1 MSNVTE
7 TPTPT
12 NHEAA
17 AQGGL
22 AAIRGV
28 MEAIP
33 GYGHSGRAHRR
44 RIRMIAALSDKFLN
58 AVASALDASERLRVA
73 AGVTGAQ
80 LRDAISHTNAY
91 RPFADSVDV
100 MTNGARQA
108 VESSRSDAG
117 ALALKAYRIAGGMNS
132 PGDLELLI
140 PHLHT
145 MKEALGRGRPK
156 TSATPPAP
164 LPAPAPSPV
173 PAPSPAP
180 SPAPAPVLV
189 KEGGTNA

>member
-1 MSNVTE
+1 MSNATE
-7 TPTPT
+7 TPTPI

-22 AAIRGV
+22 TAIRGV

-44 RIRMIAALSDKFLN
+44 RIRMLAALSDRFLN
-58 AVASALDASERLRVA
+58 AVAAALDASERLRVA
-73 AGVTGAQ
+73 SGITGAQ

-108 VESSRSDAG
+108 VENSRSDAG
-117 ALALKAYRIAGGMNS
+117 ASALKAYRIAGGMNT
-132 PGDLELLI
+132 PGDQELLV
-140 PHLHT
+140 PHVHN

-156 TSATPPAP
+156 TPAAQPAP
-164 LPAPAPSPV
+164 D
-173 PAPSPAP
+173 P
-180 SPAPAPVLV
+180 SPAPAPAPAPG
-189 KEGGTNA
+189 KEGGGNA